1 MTIELTW
8 YQLRK
13 LAGGVRSSADSADT
27 ERITS
32 MPTVAVSKRN
42 TRAISPPA
50 LAYPIMPMVSSP
62 CLTDRRVGGK
72 RPKSF
77 RRNELA
83 HDVCRQVC
91 RQATARPWPDAR
103 RLCIALSA
111 QREMPV

>member
-1 MTIELTW
+1 MTIVLTW

-13 LAGGVRSSADSADT
+13 LAGSLRSSADSADIGKMASIPIVT
-27 ERITS
+27 
-32 MPTVAVSKRN
+32 VSKRN
-42 TRAISPPA
+42 ARAISPPA

-91 RQATARPWPDAR
+91 LQAAA
-103 RLCIALSA
+103 SGF
-111 QREMPV
+111 V

>member
-1 MTIELTW
+1 MTMVLTW

-13 LAGGVRSSADSADT
+13 LAGGVRSSAESADT
-27 ERITS
+27 ETIAS
-32 MPTVAVSKRN
+32 IPTVAVSNRN
-42 TRAISPPA
+42 TRAISLPA

-83 HDVCRQVC
+83 HDVCRQ
-91 RQATARPWPDAR
+91 AAARPWPDVC
-103 RLCIALSA
+103 RLCIALSV
-111 QREMPV
+111 QREMPVG

>member
-1 MTIELTW
+1 MTIVLTW

-13 LAGGVRSSADSADT
+13 LAGSLGSSADSAD
-27 ERITS
+27 IGK
-32 MPTVAVSKRN
+32 MANIPTVAVSKRN

-72 RPKSF
+72 RTKSF

-83 HDVCRQVC
+83 HDVCR
-91 RQATARPWPDAR
+91 
-103 RLCIALSA
+103 LCIALRA
-111 QREMPV
+111 QREMPVG